1 MVRDILSKRHDL
13 KLILM
18 SATLSAAK
26 FAQYF
31 ARAGQPAVPTLAI
44 PGFSYPVQVRGGD
57 TTTAVSRL
65 FQRLFHA
72 CFRTFVSQPQYL
84 LVKIDACTDKTG
96 SGQTQGRSIKHLRA
110 VLFRT
115 GLLSGRCD
123 RGDELAASRR
133 WWRRPSAGKKTALL
147 FAMPFIYKN
156 QHFTKTGSGQS

>member
-57 TTTAVSRL
+57 TATAVSRL
-65 FQRLFHA
+65 FHA
-72 CFRTFVSQPQYL
+72 CFNGCFTPVS
-84 LVKIDACTDKTG
+84 G
-96 SGQTQGRSIKHLRA
+96 
-110 VLFRT
+110 
-115 GLLSGRCD
+115 
-123 RGDELAASRR
+123 
-133 WWRRPSAGKKTALL
+133 PSFLNL
-147 FAMPFIYKN
+147 NI
-156 QHFTKTGSGQS
+156 SV